1 MTASSSI
8 PVAARRR
15 RRVLGWFAGDDAPA
29 PAPAPASPPP
39 AGSAA
44 QQRATML
51 RRLFDDIGT
60 LIFSHALT
68 PSPCAYGV
76 LHAYVSG
83 EDPGTGAAVAEQ
95 LRSGQG
101 LTDAGLARIAARHD
115 EAQAGALSRIADA
128 LEERI
133 GDCLAAV
140 GESRGTAETFG
151 NALHVE
157 AGRLSSDPKGTIAR
171 IIGLTEAAVA
181 AARLVEGQLHHAR
194 EEADALRNELHR
206 ARQAAE
212 HDHLTGLPN
221 RRNFEQRLREHAG
234 ATNAGGVVA
243 LVDIDDFKQVN
254 DRFGHPAG
262 DRVLKFFAAFV
273 RAGLPRDV
281 LLARY
286 GGEEFALLF
295 KGMSLDQAVAALDK
309 VRERLSQR
317 SLVHQDSGELIG
329 HITFSAGVAILTGD
343 TALTAADH
351 ALYAAKN
358 RGKNQIARADP

>member
-1 MTASSSI
+1 MNASSSI
-8 PVAARRR
+8 PVASRRR
-15 RRVLGWFAGDDAPA
+15 RGMLGWFGSDDPA
-29 PAPAPASPPP
+29 PATPPPPPPP
-39 AGSAA
+39 AGSVS
-44 QQRATML
+44 QQRTTML

-60 LIFSHALT
+60 LLFSHALT
-68 PSPCAYGV
+68 PSPCAYSV

-83 EDPGTGAAVAEQ
+83 EDPATGEAVAEQ

-101 LTDAGLARIAARHD
+101 LSDASIARIAARND
-115 EAQAGALSRIADA
+115 AAQAGALSRIADA
-128 LEERI
+128 LEARI

-140 GESRGTAETFG
+140 GESRGSAETFG

-157 AGRLSSDPKGTIAR
+157 AGRLSSDPQATIAR
-171 IIGLTEAAVA
+171 IIGLTEAAVE
-181 AARLVEGQLHHAR
+181 AARLVEAQLHNAR
-194 EEADALRNELHR
+194 QEADALRNELHR

-221 RRNFEQRLREHAG
+221 RRSFEQRLRATIGG
-234 ATNAGGVVA
+234 AEGGKAVVA
-243 LVDIDDFKQVN
+243 LIDIDDFKQVN

-262 DRVLKFFAAFV
+262 DRVLKFVAAFV
-273 RAGLPRDV
+273 RAALPRDV

-295 KGMSLDQAVAALDK
+295 TGMSLDQAAAALEK

-317 SLVHQDSGELIG
+317 SLVHQETGASIG
-329 HITFSAGVAILTGD
+329 HITFSAGISKVTD
-343 TALTAADH
+343 EDALTAADR

-358 RGKNQIARADP
+358 RGKNQIARADA